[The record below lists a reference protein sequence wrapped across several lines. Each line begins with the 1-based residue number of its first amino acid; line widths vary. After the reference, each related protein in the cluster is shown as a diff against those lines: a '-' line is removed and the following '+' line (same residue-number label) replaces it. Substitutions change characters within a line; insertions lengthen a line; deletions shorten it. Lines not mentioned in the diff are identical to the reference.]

1 MKKIFMISFLAVIL
15 IYSPKS
21 YSKELDAEIDE
32 RQQIEQSF
40 DKSNEEDIRF
50 SLDASYSLPPP
61 HNTSIT
67 LWHFQ
72 ITTPS
77 KQDNYPLPSMWYSDE
92 LFLGSTLPLLYG
104 NKIVIMKKRQSIT
117 TSFE

>member
-15 IYSPKS
+15 IYPPKS
-21 YSKELDAEIDE
+21 YGKESDVEIDV
-32 RQQIEQSF
+32 RQHVEQSF
-40 DKSNEEDIRF
+40 DKSLEEDIRSSF
-50 SLDASYSLPPP
+50 DSNYSLPSP

-77 KQDNYPLPSMWYSDE
+77 KQDNYPLPSTWYSDE

-104 NKIVIMKKRQSIT
+104 NKVVIMKKK
-117 TSFE
+117 